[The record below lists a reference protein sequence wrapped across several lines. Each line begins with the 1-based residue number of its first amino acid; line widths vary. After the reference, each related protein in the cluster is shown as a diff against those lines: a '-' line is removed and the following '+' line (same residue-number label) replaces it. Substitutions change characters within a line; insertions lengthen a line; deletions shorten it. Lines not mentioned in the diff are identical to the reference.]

1 MIERSNKNHVGVEK
15 YSGGMEIPN
24 ETICIDETSI
34 SAEMEKIRTVLDMTN
49 ENENEEALLSG
60 GGSPASDED
69 LINSGFEQNLRMDG
83 GFLSDLDNRDFQA
96 AEEKE
101 NEVSDGNFDKFS
113 DVTRVSCMH
122 QLSSG
127 GRISPI
133 IPEERA
139 TGRIENIST
148 TILGLQCEGM

>member
-15 YSGGMEIPN
+15 YSGVMEIPN
-24 ETICIDETSI
+24 ETICTDETSI
-34 SAEMEKIRTVLDMTN
+34 RAEMEKRTVLNMTT

-69 LINSGFEQNLRMDG
+69 LINSSFEQNLRMDG
-83 GFLSDLDNRDFQA
+83 GFLSDLDNRDCQA

-113 DVTRVSCMH
+113 DATRVSCMH

-133 IPEERA
+133 IPEERD

>member
-1 MIERSNKNHVGVEK
+1 MIDRSNKTHVGAEK
-15 YSGGMEIPN
+15 CYGGMEIPN
-24 ETICIDETSI
+24 ETICIDETAI
-34 SAEMEKIRTVLDMTN
+34 SNEMEEIRTVLNMTN

-69 LINSGFEQNLRMDG
+69 LINRGFEQNLRMDG
-83 GFLSDLDNRDFQA
+83 GCPPDLDNRDCQA

-122 QLSSG
+122 KLSSG
-127 GRISPI
+127 GKLSPI
-133 IPEERA
+133 IPEERD
-139 TGRIENIST
+139 TGRVENIST